1 MNENLETI
9 DNESINNNGLVI
21 NNQMRQDLLT
31 SAKWGKFL
39 AIIGFIGLGF
49 MIIGAF
55 GMFAVGSNMPSNV
68 PGFNPTLIALIYL
81 AMAVLYFFPIY
92 YLLQFSNK
100 IKDAI
105 TTTNNMSMQEA
116 FSFLARMYKY
126 VGILTIVIIAI
137 YFISISLLIGTI
149 GSRGF

>member
-21 NNQMRQDLLT
+21 NNQMREDLLT

-49 MIIGAF
+49 MVLGSL
-55 GMFAVGSNMPSNV
+55 GMFSMGSNMAPGMPFSPSL
-68 PGFNPTLIALIYL
+68 FALIYL
-81 AMAVLYFFPIY
+81 LMVVLNFFPIY
-92 YLLQFSNK
+92 YLLQFSVR
-100 IKDAI
+100 IKDAV
-105 TTTNNMSMQEA
+105 TTTNNTSMQEA
-116 FSFLARMYKY
+116 FSFLARMYKFI
-126 VGILTIVIIAI
+126 GIITIVIISI
-137 YFISISLLIGTI
+137 YIISIFLFIGII